1 MQLQSLMFNYS
12 PQGKTFNGYLRE
24 ACFLAL
30 LDHLDELHHTRGNVG
45 WLEG

>member
-1 MQLQSLMFNYS
+1 MQLQSLMS
-12 PQGKTFNGYLRE
+12 LSKTLGGYLRE
-24 ACFLAL
+24 AGFLAL